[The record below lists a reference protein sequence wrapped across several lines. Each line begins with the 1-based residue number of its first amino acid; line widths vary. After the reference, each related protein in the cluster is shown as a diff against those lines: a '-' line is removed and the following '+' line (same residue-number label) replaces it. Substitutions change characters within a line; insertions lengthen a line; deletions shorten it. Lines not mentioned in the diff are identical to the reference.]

1 MHKVKFIPSGK
12 SVDIKPGETIYN
24 AAVRAG
30 MVFYDGCDGKKC
42 CGSCRV
48 KVLHGQNTV
57 NKPSEQEKTTIEKYH
72 FQKDERVACLTY
84 PKGDIQIT
92 TSYW

>member
-1 MHKVKFIPSGK
+1 MSEVKFIPSGK
-12 SVDIKPGETIYN
+12 SVDIKPGETIFH
-24 AAVRAG
+24 AAQRAG
-30 MVFYDGCDGKKC
+30 VVFDDGCDGKKC
-42 CGSCRV
+42 CGSCRI
-48 KVLHGQNTV
+48 KVLHGKNAV
-57 NKPSEQEKTTIEKYH
+57 NRPTDVEKQTMKKYQ